1 MSYGTYLFDL
11 DGTLTDP
18 GVGIKN
24 SIRYAL
30 SQYAL
35 PCLSEQALDAF
46 IGPPLLDSFERYC
59 GVTAADARRLLQLYR
74 DYFSEKGIFENVV
87 YDGIPEM
94 LAELRRRG
102 AALCVA
108 TSKPE
113 PFAKRI
119 LAHFE
124 LDAYFDFIGGST
136 MDETRTEKAE
146 VIAYVLEQMKLAP
159 MGTVMIGDRVYDID
173 GGKQNRLATAG
184 VLYGYGSRE
193 ELAGADHLIRTPNE
207 ILTIE

>member
-18 GVGIKN
+18 GAGIKN

-30 SQYAL
+30 DRYGL
-35 PCLSEQALDAF
+35 PSLSEEVLDSF
-46 IGPPLLDSFERYC
+46 IGPPLLDSFDRYC
-59 GVTAADARRLLQLYR
+59 GVTAAEARHLLQLYR
-74 DYFSEKGIFENVV
+74 EYFSEKGIFENVV
-87 YDGIPEM
+87 YDGIPDV

-102 AALCVA
+102 ATLCVA

-119 LAHFE
+119 LTHFA
-124 LDAYFDFIGGST
+124 LDGYFDFIGGST
-136 MDETRTEKAE
+136 MDETRTEKAD
-146 VIAYVLEQMKLAP
+146 VIAYVLEQGKLAP
-159 MGTVMIGDRVYDID
+159 TGTVMVGDRIYDIE
-173 GGKQNRLATAG
+173 GGRQNGLAAAG

-193 ELAGADHLIRTPNE
+193 ELAGADHLLPTPAD
-207 ILTIE
+207 ILNI